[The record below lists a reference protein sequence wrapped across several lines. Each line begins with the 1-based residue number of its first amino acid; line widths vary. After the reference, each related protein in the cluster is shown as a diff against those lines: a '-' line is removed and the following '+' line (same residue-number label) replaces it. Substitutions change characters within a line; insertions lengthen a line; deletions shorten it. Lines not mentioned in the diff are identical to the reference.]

1 MLKKLA
7 AALAALTL
15 LSGCATR
22 LSTHPVQPAATGV
35 PTSTAAML
43 TALRRPG
50 GATLDAVVAADWRFP
65 HASATGPDQPWE
77 NSLLDGKI
85 FFYAFRHP
93 DHGLILIDAG
103 MPDDAPRQMGPVL
116 RRLMNIDQT
125 YATRQSTAGYLAAT
139 GETPR
144 AVFVTHLH
152 FDHVLGVR
160 DLPRDTPIHVGP
172 GEGAQSNLVYGFVA
186 HVTARALDGR
196 PPLREWRFQPDPDG
210 RLPGVIDVFGDGSLF
225 AISAPGHTPGS
236 TVYVVNAVD
245 GVHLITGDLAHSRAA
260 WLGERMDRA
269 AFDPDLPTLRSSLAA
284 MQAVAADIPGVIV
297 HPGHQAL
304 EDAP

>member
-1 MLKKLA
+1 MLKKLMA
-7 AALAALTL
+7 AVAALTL
-15 LSGCATR
+15 CSGCATR
-22 LSTHPVQPAATGV
+22 LSTHPVQPSATGV
-35 PTSTAAML
+35 PTSTGAML

-50 GATLDAVVAADWRFP
+50 IGALETVIAADWRF
-65 HASATGPDQPWE
+65 HYVSASRPNQPWE
-77 NSLLDGKI
+77 NSLLDAKI

-93 DHGLILIDAG
+93 DHGLFLIDAG
-103 MPDDAPRQMGPVL
+103 MPDDAPRQMGPLL

-125 YATRQSTAGYLAAT
+125 YATRQSTARYLAVT

-144 AVFVTHLH
+144 AVFLTHLH

-160 DLPRDTPIHVGP
+160 DLPRDTPVHVGP
-172 GEGAQSNLVYGFVA
+172 GEGAQSNLLYGFVS
-186 HVTARALDGR
+186 HVTARALKDR
-196 PPLREWRFQPDPDG
+196 PSLREWRFQPDPDG

-236 TVYVVNAVD
+236 TVYVVNALD

-260 WLGERMDRA
+260 WLGQRIDRA
-269 AFDPDLPTLRSSLAA
+269 AFDPDMATLRASLAA
-284 MQAVAADIPGVIV
+284 VQAVAADIPGVIV

-304 EDAP
+304 ENTP

>member
-1 MLKKLA
+1 MLKKLTA
-7 AALAALTL
+7 AVAALIL

-22 LSTHPVQPAATGV
+22 LSTHPVQAASAGV
-35 PTSTAAML
+35 PTSTGAML

-50 GATLDAVVAADWRFP
+50 IATLDTVVAADWRFRY
-65 HASATGPDQPWE
+65 ASASGPDQPWE
-77 NSLLDGKI
+77 NSLLDAKI

-125 YATRQSTAGYLAAT
+125 YATRQSTTDYLAAT

-172 GEGAQSNLVYGFVA
+172 REGAQSNLMYGFVA
-186 HVTARALDGR
+186 HVTARALEGR

-210 RLPGVIDVFGDGSLF
+210 RLQGVIDVFGDGSLF

-260 WLGERMDRA
+260 WLGDRLDRG
-269 AFDPDLPTLRSSLAA
+269 AFDPDMATLRSSLAA
-284 MQAVAADIPGVIV
+284 VQAVAADIPRVIV

-304 EDAP
+304 QATR